1 MENFAGQILMLIPK
15 EELDLIK
22 SNQQQIIELLKQAGQ
37 ATNGGPRYAEYISAE
52 EFMKECNIK
61 RWKFDQLIAGNLIKT
76 LKKKRKIYVP
86 ISEISR
92 YFRDS
97 NIQ

>member
-1 MENFAGQILMLIPK
+1 MENFAGQILILIPK
-15 EELDLIK
+15 EELDQIK
-22 SNQQQIIELLKQAGQ
+22 NNQQQIIELLKQAGQ
-37 ATNGGPRYAEYISAE
+37 ASKGGPRYAEYISAE
-52 EFMKECNIK
+52 EFMQECNIK

-86 ISEISR
+86 ISEVAR
-92 YFRDS
+92 FFKDS